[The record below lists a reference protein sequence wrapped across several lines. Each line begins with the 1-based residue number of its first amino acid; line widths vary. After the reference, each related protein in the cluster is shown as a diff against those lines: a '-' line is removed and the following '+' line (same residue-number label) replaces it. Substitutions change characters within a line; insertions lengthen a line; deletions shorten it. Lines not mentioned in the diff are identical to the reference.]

1 MNSDWSVI
9 WPTDGEDKTIALVK
23 LFAMVTLS
31 LKVTRYALRWLP
43 GKINLIVPFTTSP
56 PTNRRIAQIFP
67 SKTLFSSPSRW
78 QTPQA
83 AKERKAVRSVDEK
96 SGVDPTA
103 RGRMAPECTEPAAV
117 CLHVPGSSHKSIKIS
132 LMLGTLKLVSS
143 LFQRREITVNKWQI
157 VRRVWKKTLPLFYKV
172 YFSSSKRKNINMT
185 KSESDYFCFRGLKR
199 DLNSKV
205 LMWECSEPSP
215 DLLIIIFTNRYS
227 IERYLK

>member
-1 MNSDWSVI
+1 MLW
-9 WPTDGEDKTIALVK
+9 GG
-23 LFAMVTLS
+23 S
-31 LKVTRYALRWLP
+31 LAKSTWL
-43 GKINLIVPFTTSP
+43 
-56 PTNRRIAQIFP
+56 FP
-67 SKTLFSSPSRW
+67 SRPARLPIEELLRFFLLKHFFSSPSRW
-78 QTPQA
+78 QTPQT

-157 VRRVWKKTLPLFYKV
+157 VTRVWKKMLPLLYKV
-172 YFSSSKRKNINMT
+172 YFSSSKRKNLNMT
-185 KSESDYFCFRGLKR
+185 KSESDYFCSRGLKR

-215 DLLIIIFTNRYS
+215 DLLIIIFYREVFKITKIR
-227 IERYLK
+227 